1 VKNILKLWITFR
13 SLLCRVSLEQLRKG
27 LFQSIMGS
35 NPNSGSIQVPFFDGT
50 YEGKRNKLGL
60 RSRVFGNN
68 SSLDASSKYMRLL
81 DCYALCQISG
91 LIHIK
96 SP

>member
-1 VKNILKLWITFR
+1 MTKKNQKISCFFREIALIVTVSDTYKIVDPLPGILRLI
-13 SLLCRVSLEQLRKG
+13 
-27 LFQSIMGS
+27 FQSIMGS

-68 SSLDASSKYMRLL
+68 SSLDT
-81 DCYALCQISG
+81 
-91 LIHIK
+91 
-96 SP
+96 SPNYSAYSTVTL